1 MKIKTL
7 IYQGIHNFLWQSYSR
22 LGIWLTCWRWLSA
35 SGLWQIDCFFFWTVF
50 CRNNDGQRLES
61 KPWTDYF
68 PLVVQ
73 RLRLLP
79 PAYADCLEECE
90 LVMFYDPQSAV
101 LLTHHLLY
109 RGRHCSQHNS
119 TFLANSHGNHK
130 GFGWWRM
137 WKVHTSLK
145 KKKSKRLNIVF
156 HIWSRYL
163 CNLFLI

>member
-7 IYQGIHNFLWQSYSR
+7 TYQGIHNFSDSPTVDLASDSLVEGDFLPQGSDR
-22 LGIWLTCWRWLSA
+22 LTV
-35 SGLWQIDCFFFWTVF
+35 FFWTVF

-109 RGRHCSQHNS
+109 RGRHSSLHNS

-137 WKVHTSLK
+137 WTVHTSLK
-145 KKKSKRLNIVF
+145 KKNVKMSKYCV
-156 HIWSRYL
+156 SYL
-163 CNLFLI
+163 IKIPVQFIF